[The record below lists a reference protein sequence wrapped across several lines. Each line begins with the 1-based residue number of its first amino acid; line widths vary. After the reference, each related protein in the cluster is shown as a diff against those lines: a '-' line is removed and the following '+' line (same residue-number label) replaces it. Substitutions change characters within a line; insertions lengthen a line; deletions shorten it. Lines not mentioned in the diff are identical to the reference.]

1 MAPSVHFVIRFARLM
16 HLPNL
21 TVHARGTMAARL
33 LIIDDDVGLTK
44 VVGMIASY
52 VGMEFKAD
60 NRSSDAIE
68 VFLQYKPD
76 VVIVDMI
83 MPDKD
88 GIDVLDEIMRTGI
101 PTQIVLTSGLSDAY
115 LKLGQ
120 GVATFHG
127 RENVRLL
134 RKPFRRNE
142 LVELLR

>member
-1 MAPSVHFVIRFARLM
+1 
-16 HLPNL
+16 
-21 TVHARGTMAARL
+21 MAARL

-52 VGMEFKAD
+52 VGMEFKAH
-60 NRSSDAIE
+60 NSSRDAIE

-101 PTQIVLTSGLSDAY
+101 PTQIVLTSRLSDAY

-142 LVELLR
+142 LVELLRDLTSTPPRSSTC